1 MIIVIVVV
9 IVIKDSVKFKRTSGI
24 RNQSGLKL
32 LHSHLQCVIL
42 FTIAVNNFINIL
54 AVKH

>member
-1 MIIVIVVV
+1 MLIVIVVV

-24 RNQSGLKL
+24 RNQS
-32 LHSHLQCVIL
+32 V